1 MLEANIFLTAAHV
14 WHWGIWQDLVS
25 LFIFKLKARILV
37 GINTQF
43 CVMKLCFSFDL
54 RKKKDTMTISPNLHY
69 KRICLVKRQ
78 ITEFL

>member
-54 RKKKDTMTISPNLHY
+54 RKKKRYDDDFTKSALQ
-69 KRICLVKRQ
+69 KDLSC
-78 ITEFL
+78 